1 MKTLVSKLLTYRLA
15 RAGGVLVIIAAVAA
29 TIAWSG
35 PSEARIKLEGAW
47 IATTDNGLRSLVT
60 YSPTDPSGQR
70 AIFRNQMVWPASVLA
85 SLGLDAVTDEL
96 AEEFVTEIGTSKYHG
111 IWYGLAGGNIVLIF
125 VDDSVITRESPTRGT
140 IQHTIAGYLAS
151 ADADND
157 GYPDPGSTPVGIFTN
172 TSVTI
177 RLTH

>member
-1 MKTLVSKLLTYRLA
+1 MKTLVSKWLKYRLA
-15 RAGGVLVIIAAVAA
+15 RTGGLLLIIAAVAA

-47 IATTDNGLRSLVT
+47 IATTDNGARSLVT

-85 SLGLDAVTDEL
+85 SLGLDAVTDEV
-96 AEEFVTEIGTSKYHG
+96 AEEFVTENGTSQYHG

-125 VDDSVITRESPTRGT
+125 IDDSVITRESPTYCT
-140 IQHTIAGYLAS
+140 IQHTIATYLAS

-157 GYPDPGSTPVGIFTN
+157 GYPDPGTTPVATS
-172 TSVTI
+172 SVTSI
-177 RLTH
+177 GKRVTR